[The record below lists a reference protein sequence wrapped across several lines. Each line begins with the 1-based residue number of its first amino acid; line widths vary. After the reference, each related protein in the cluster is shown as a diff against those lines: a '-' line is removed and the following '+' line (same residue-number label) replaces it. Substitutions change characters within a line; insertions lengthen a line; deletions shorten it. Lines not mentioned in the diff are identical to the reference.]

1 MKKSEI
7 KSYICIFI
15 LGLGI
20 GLIIRPLINVISYIN
35 KTNGVICE
43 LPYNDKLYN
52 EFNMKKCTGS
62 NVRAIAS
69 LHDDLCIL
77 IVNKELCY
85 DKYATVNNLSLWSEN
100 ELQKDDYGYY
110 IDEGLFYDKLTMD
123 DNHLYYIVSDFTLGT
138 YCNSDLTVIGSDFY
152 VPSSGMYQSYLI
164 KKEAGETIGIVFF
177 EL

>member
-7 KSYICIFI
+7 KSYICILI
-15 LGLGI
+15 LGFGI

-69 LHDDLCIL
+69 LHDDLCVL
-77 IVNKELCY
+77 IVNKELNY
-85 DKYATVNNLSLWSEN
+85 NKYATVNNLSLWSED
-100 ELQKDDYGYY
+100 ELQKDDYSYY
-110 IDEGLFYDKLTMD
+110 IDESLFYDKLVMD
-123 DNHLYYIVSDFTLGT
+123 DNHQYYTVSDFTLGT
-138 YCNSDLTVIGSDFY
+138 YCNSDLTVISSSSY
-152 VPSSGMYQSYLI
+152 VPSSGIYESYII
-164 KKEAGETIGIVFF
+164 KTEAGETIGIVFF